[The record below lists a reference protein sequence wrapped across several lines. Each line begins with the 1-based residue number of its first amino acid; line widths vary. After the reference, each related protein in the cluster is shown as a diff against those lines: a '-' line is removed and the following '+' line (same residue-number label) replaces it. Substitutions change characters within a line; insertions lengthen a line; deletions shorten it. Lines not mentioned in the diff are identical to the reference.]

1 MANYTPSQ
9 AQKEIFITQMT
20 QRMAEIA
27 RKLSDWVASGPRTL
41 EEMEKMTLQIV
52 KELGN
57 ALLGSLISLNVPP
70 YPEEYV
76 PCPCGQKAIYQRM
89 RSIHVDTLLGTIT
102 IKRPYYLCPSCHH
115 GYAPLDQKL
124 GVCAGGISSGLE
136 EILALMGAQLPFEEA
151 VKMVAKLSLV
161 EVCPNTCREATERV
175 GKFIAQKEEQ
185 EVEEA

>member
-41 EEMEKMTLQIV
+41 EEMENV

-57 ALLGSLISLNVPP
+57 PP

-89 RSIHVDTLLGTIT
+89 RSIHVD
-102 IKRPYYLCPSCHH
+102 YHH
-115 GYAPLDQKL
+115 KAPL
-124 GVCAGGISSGLE
+124 
-136 EILALMGAQLPFEEA
+136 
-151 VKMVAKLSLV
+151 LSLPKLPPWI
-161 EVCPNTCREATERV
+161 CPPRPEIGSLCW
-175 GKFIAQKEEQ
+175 GYKDISLDGSPIAI
-185 EVEEA
+185 